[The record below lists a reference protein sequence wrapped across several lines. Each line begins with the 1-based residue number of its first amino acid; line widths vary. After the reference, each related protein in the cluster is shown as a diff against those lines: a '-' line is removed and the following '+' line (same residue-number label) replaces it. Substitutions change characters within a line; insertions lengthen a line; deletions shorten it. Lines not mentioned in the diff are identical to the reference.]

1 MMSVIRVRVRNVRKS
16 RQQHFGALLIPVR
29 VRDLLLP
36 PPPNQFCCVCI
47 PVPEHNVRVNM
58 MHLCIC
64 SLCLT

>member
-36 PPPNQFCCVCI
+36 PPQISFAVF
-47 PVPEHNVRVNM
+47 VY
-58 MHLCIC
+58 LYL
-64 SLCLT
+64 STT